1 LTKNLRALVQRVLNA
16 SVFVRERKVG
26 SINRGLLIFLG
37 MRKGDIEKDVTYLV
51 DKILKLRIFDDG
63 DAHFEKS
70 VLDCGVEILVVS
82 QFTLYAG
89 TRKGRRPDFNL
100 AASPEDAK
108 SLYEL
113 SVNLLEDTGLN
124 IETGIFRENM
134 RINSINDGPVTLL
147 LDSADRLKPR
157 GDLQK

>member
-1 LTKNLRALVQRVLNA
+1 MRALVQRVLNA
-16 SVFVRERKVG
+16 SVFVRETKVG

-37 MRKGDIEKDVTYLV
+37 MRKGDIKEDVTYLV
-51 DKILKLRIFDDG
+51 DKILKLRIFDDC
-63 DAHFEKS
+63 DTHFEKS
-70 VLDCGVEILVVS
+70 ALDYGVEILVVS

-100 AASPEDAK
+100 AASPEDAE

-113 SVNLLEDTGLN
+113 SVNLLEDSGLN

-134 RINSINDGPVTLL
+134 CISSINDGPVTVL
-147 LDSADRLKPR
+147 LDSADRLKSR
-157 GDLQK
+157 RSSKIA

>member
-1 LTKNLRALVQRVLNA
+1 MRALVQRVLNA
-16 SVFVRERKVG
+16 SVFVRETKAG

-37 MRKGDIEKDVTYLV
+37 MRKGDIKEDVTYLV

-63 DAHFEKS
+63 DTHFEKS
-70 VLDCGVEILVVS
+70 ALDCGVEILVVS

-100 AASPEDAK
+100 AASPEDAE

-113 SVNLLEDTGLN
+113 SVNLLEDSGLN

-134 RINSINDGPVTLL
+134 CISSINDGPVTLL
-147 LDSADRLKPR
+147 LDSADRLKSR
-157 GDLQK
+157 RSSKIA